1 MELIIG
7 NDFHRKVIPLIDGAR
22 HTISIIVFDWRWYP
36 DQLGHPV
43 QLFNNSLVR
52 AVKRGVDIKAIVN
65 FSSIE
70 KILRDCGIKVK
81 HPISK
86 NVIHVK
92 LMIIDDETVI
102 LGSHNYTQNAFTMN
116 HEVSLILENFEK
128 VGELNNFFQGLWHL

>member
-1 MELIIG
+1 MQFIIG
-7 NDFHRKVIPLIDGAR
+7 NDFHKKVIPLIDNAR

-36 DQLGHPV
+36 DQLGNPV

-52 AVKRGVDIKAIVN
+52 AVRRGVDVRSIVN
-65 FSSIE
+65 FSSVE
-70 KILRDCGIKVK
+70 KILRDVGIKVK

-92 LMIIDDETVI
+92 LMIIDNEILI

-116 HEVSLILENFEK
+116 HEISVILEASDQIS
-128 VGELNNFFQGLWHL
+128 VLNNFFEQLWLL